1 MAQGAII
8 IDATVIESIT
18 RFRTVLEAARIP
30 IDKMLL
36 FGSYAKGN
44 ARANSDIDVAVVSKN
59 FGYDDVEEM
68 QTLYKLTHLAD
79 IRIEPY
85 PLAPND
91 LSDSWSPIVEVK
103 RAHGIE
109 I

>member
-1 MAQGAII
+1 MAQSAIT
-8 IDATVIESIT
+8 IDAAVLESIAK
-18 RFRTVLEAARIP
+18 FRAVLEAASIP

-91 LSDSWSPIVEVK
+91 LSDSWSPIVEEI

-109 I
+109 M